1 LGQNC
6 LERKAQ
12 KVKRSMG
19 IFSLDANDTPLVCQS
34 TDENDPANQRSAH
47 TEGKVKRICAYT
59 KKKIFIMQSVHVW
72 SAQHQAP
79 FLYYPCALEW

>member
-1 LGQNC
+1 M
-6 LERKAQ
+6 E
-12 KVKRSMG
+12 

-59 KKKIFIMQSVHVW
+59 KKENFHYAVSPCVVCSALSTLFVLSVRARMVKKPADNHEERE
-72 SAQHQAP
+72 HL
-79 FLYYPCALEW
+79 F